1 VVAPTAPVSAR
12 VRAAI
17 SGVSADT
24 VVSFVTALPNTIFVS
39 PAAAVMGPNA
49 DNRISVSL
57 LRDIGVASG
66 GQIVVYAAKDAS
78 GNPTGGVFSGVTL
91 SSTVSGSATVSS
103 ATYNHQ
109 GGPTGPVTI
118 EVTVAG
124 VTGRAQ
130 IRIQ

>member
-1 VVAPTAPVSAR
+1 VSAR
-12 VRAAI
+12 VRATI

-24 VVSFVTALPNTIFVS
+24 VVSFVTAVPHSIFVS
-39 PAAAVMGPNA
+39 PASAVVGPNG

-66 GQIVVYAAKDAS
+66 GQVVTYTAKDAD

-91 SSTVSGSATVSS
+91 STPVTNGPTVSS
-103 ATYNHQ
+103 ATYNHR
-109 GGPTGPVTI
+109 GGPAGLVTI
-118 EVTVAG
+118 EVTAG
-124 VTGRAQ
+124 GVIGRAQ